1 MTIRRSRR
9 PGMIGDEGICSNFNE
24 LLRKVMNKLA
34 QFIAPLD
41 AVILLDDP

>member
-9 PGMIGDEGICSNFNE
+9 PGMIGDEGICSNFDE

-34 QFIAPLD
+34 QLIAPLD
-41 AVILLDDP
+41 VVILLDDP